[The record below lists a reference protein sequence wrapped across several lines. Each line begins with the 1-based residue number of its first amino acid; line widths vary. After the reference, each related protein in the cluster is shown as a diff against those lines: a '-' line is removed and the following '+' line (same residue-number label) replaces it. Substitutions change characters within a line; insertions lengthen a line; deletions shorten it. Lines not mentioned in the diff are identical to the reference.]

1 MRETGPVVRTFVAVP
16 VDGPMLCRSL
26 AAAQAE
32 LGRAGGRVRWVPP
45 HQFHYTLKFLGE
57 IPASRVEA
65 ARAAVAEAVVGV
77 APFSLAVA
85 GVGAFPRPDAARVIW
100 AGCGAGRE
108 ALVAL
113 AERVERALVA
123 AGFPPEP
130 RPFSPH
136 LTLGRVAQ
144 GGLTA
149 GLAAAVEAARDRAFG
164 TLPVRAVVLY
174 RSDLRPYGP
183 IYTPL
188 ATFPLA
194 GEPPRDR

>member
-1 MRETGPVVRTFVAVP
+1 M
-16 VDGPMLCRSL
+16 
-26 AAAQAE
+26 
-32 LGRAGGRVRWVPP
+32 
-45 HQFHYTLKFLGE
+45 
-57 IPASRVEA
+57 
-65 ARAAVAEAVVGV
+65 AEAVAGV
-77 APFSLAVA
+77 APFTLAVA

-100 AGCGAGRE
+100 AGCGDGRE

-144 GGLTA
+144 GGLTRD
-149 GLAAAVEAARDRAFG
+149 LAAAVAAARDRAFG
-164 TLPVRAVVLY
+164 TLPVRTVVLY
-174 RSDLRPYGP
+174 RSDLRPDGP

-188 ATFPLA
+188 ATFPLE
-194 GEPPRDR
+194 G